1 MVFILSN
8 LDQPHQKSCSQ
19 TPVILDTVDLL
30 QNDRKIQI
38 AFQERERDE
47 NSTTKELAT
56 VEYLLG
62 SFGSILENESIQV
75 SIVNL
80 NACRILSVGSSK
92 QDLQSLALDIFLYCL
107 LHNIRLQ
114 PHWVPREENEID
126 DYYSK
131 YNDTD
136 DWLIDKIS
144 FNNISKRFR
153 P

>member
-1 MVFILSN
+1 M
-8 LDQPHQKSCSQ
+8 
-19 TPVILDTVDLL
+19 ILDTVDLL

-47 NSTTKELAT
+47 NSTTKELAA
-56 VEYLLG
+56 VEYVLG

-92 QDLQSLALDIFLYCL
+92 QHLKSLALDIFLHCL

-114 PHWVPREENEID
+114 PYWVPREENEIAN
-126 DYYSK
+126 YYSK

-144 FNNISKRFR
+144 FNNILKRFG

>member
-8 LDQPHQKSCSQ
+8 LDQTHQKSCSQ

-47 NSTTKELAT
+47 NSTTKELAA
-56 VEYLLG
+56 VEYVLG

-80 NACRILSVGSSK
+80 NECRILSVGSSK
-92 QDLQSLALDIFLYCL
+92 QHLQSLALDIFLYCL